1 MAFTTVNKSI
11 ANHKNVTYTGNGGS
25 QTITGVGFT
34 PDFVWFKSMDAGN
47 SHALVDSVRGT
58 NRVLYSDTSGANQ
71 SISAQTFNSDGFA
84 LVQDNAANSIN
95 SNSSVKTALSWR
107 GGTTSGLSGG
117 TITPSSYSFNA
128 AAGFSIIKYTGTGSA
143 GTIPHGLGVAPEM
156 VMVKSLNTTEN
167 WYVYFKNN
175 GATHYQSLDT
185 ASNSTSNSGMW
196 NDTAPTSTLVSI
208 GSHNGVNQ
216 NTIDFIMYCF
226 APVQGYCR
234 IGRYRG
240 NSSLNGAFIYTGFKP
255 QTIIV
260 KEQGSTKNWYLFQDA
275 RLGYNGGN
283 RSYRPDIADAEQT
296 TSFVDFLS
304 NGFKFRDNDSHFN
317 AAGNEHSY
325 IAWGQ
330 TIVGTNDV
338 PGTAK

>member
-1 MAFTTVNKSI
+1 MAYSTITKSSLHHG
-11 ANHKNVTYTGNGGS
+11 NLNYDGNGGTNAKS
-25 QTITGVGFT
+25 GFGFA
-34 PDFVWFKSMDAGN
+34 PDFILGKVRNHVYDWNVYDK
-47 SHALVDSVRGT
+47 VRGVQKLIRPNQT
-58 NRVLYSDTSGANQ
+58 NAENTESTSVT
-71 SISAQTFNSDGFA
+71 SFDSDGYTFGA
-84 LVQDNAANSIN
+84 YAGMNDSGRPYTNS
-95 SNSSVKTALSWR
+95 VWKA
-107 GGTTSGLSGG
+107 GTTSGLSGG

-240 NSSLNGAFIYTGFKP
+240 NSSSNGAFIYTGFKP

-330 TIVGTNDV
+330 TIVGTNNV